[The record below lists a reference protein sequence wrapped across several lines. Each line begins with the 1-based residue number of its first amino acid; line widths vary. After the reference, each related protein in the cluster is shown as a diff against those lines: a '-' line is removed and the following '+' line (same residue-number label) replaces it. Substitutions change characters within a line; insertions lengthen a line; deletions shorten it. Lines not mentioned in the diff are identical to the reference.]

1 MQRIRS
7 GNEKIHPSRSA
18 DAAIGLYTET
28 SYGPKSPHVLIA
40 AGLAPLERHLCEAYA
55 SRRGL
60 VRLMS
65 DWSREFDEP
74 IPLPDGRL
82 LRALL
87 DAGQYIAELP
97 APQH

>member
-40 AGLAPLERHLCEAYA
+40 AGLWKHESGTYVKLTQSGADLFA
-55 SRRGL
+55 
-60 VRLMS
+60 
-65 DWSREFDEP
+65 
-74 IPLPDGRL
+74 
-82 LRALL
+82 
-87 DAGQYIAELP
+87 
-97 APQH
+97 